1 MLKKP
6 KSSKAIIII
15 SAHVD
20 PLPTSAAKMM
30 SDLAET
36 VKRHRRTYVIT
47 QTGTHFGQNKNFGT
61 VYGIRNPFIKSK
73 SNFLRFIFE
82 VIIPLLIAL
91 TIAIYLRLTVKNYDI
106 VVYSPTTMQWP
117 ISLVLRKVGVKQY
130 LILRDL
136 FPDWLADNGILKKK
150 SLVYKMLYALSSIQ
164 YYISDIIA
172 CQSEVDINLL
182 PTNVRCKSTV
192 LNSFYK
198 CHPEVDKYPSGSHQK
213 SIRLCYVGSFY
224 KAQDWWHSVK
234 LFDYLLREHPDV
246 SIDFI
251 GSGNPYLEK
260 NLFSKEVRGRVNI
273 KRAIAQTDLDVKLL
287 EYDAGLLTLSGAL
300 KNSNI
305 PGKFIQYCRLGLPSI
320 GILHKSSEISQI
332 ITRNKLGC
340 VFNADDNVNEI
351 EQSFAKLIH
360 KITKYDKEI
369 IQKYFEEN
377 HSVEIACSNI
387 LNALENDDVNNHFTK
402 HDRLI

>member
-6 KSSKAIIII
+6 KISKDIIII

-20 PLPTSAAKMM
+20 PLPTSAARMM

-36 VKRHRRTYVIT
+36 LKQHRRTYVIT
-47 QTGTHFGQNKNFGT
+47 QTETLFGKKKNFGT
-61 VYGIRNPFIKSK
+61 VYGIRNPCIKSK
-73 SNFLRFIFE
+73 SNFLRLIFE
-82 VIIPLLIAL
+82 VAIPILIAFSL
-91 TIAIYLRLTVKNYDI
+91 AIYLRFAVRKYDI

-150 SLVYKMLYALSSIQ
+150 SPVYKTLYALSSIQ

-182 PTNVRCKSTV
+182 PAKVRRKSTV

-198 CHPEVDKYPSGSHQK
+198 RYKELDIHPGGSHEK

-224 KAQDWWHSVK
+224 EAQDWRYSVR
-234 LFDYLLREHPDV
+234 LFDYILLKHPNV
-246 SIDFI
+246 HIDFI

-260 NLFSKEVRGRVNI
+260 NLFAKEARNRVGI
-273 KRAIAQTDLDVKLL
+273 KKAIAQM
-287 EYDAGLLTLSGAL
+287 
-300 KNSNI
+300 I
-305 PGKFIQYCRLGLPSI
+305 
-320 GILHKSSEISQI
+320 
-332 ITRNKLGC
+332 
-340 VFNADDNVNEI
+340 
-351 EQSFAKLIH
+351 
-360 KITKYDKEI
+360 
-369 IQKYFEEN
+369 
-377 HSVEIACSNI
+377 
-387 LNALENDDVNNHFTK
+387 
-402 HDRLI
+402 